1 MNTGNS
7 LTPTTD
13 SSLAARRARRTR
25 RKLRECLGGT
35 ALALVAAIWTGGTSE
50 LTQASDV
57 RPTQTTPE
65 NPTVVGAGNGS
76 DPASSPK
83 VANKELV
90 TPSDTSEPSEVADP
104 SNSAATES
112 VEQPAD
118 SSTESSANN
127 STKPRELSSQPL
139 VDRPRVII
147 DRSKRPK
154 WVEQPPVRT
163 GDIHSSTVSSGP
175 FATQRGALERLDE
188 ELQAGVSAYI
198 EEYLE
203 SAAAGKQ
210 IVYSAKEIRQRLVK
224 EPIYLEF
231 GEFEGLG
238 TMQDA
243 HAQLVF
249 DSTFRVELEERWR
262 QVRTM
267 ARLFNFSVFAGA
279 ILLLLGGT
287 RVALHGRG
295 KKTDASTASL
305 KLTTGTAIL
314 GVLGVSALIAAK
326 LLLV

>member
-35 ALALVAAIWTGGTSE
+35 ALALVAAFWTGGTSE

-65 NPTVVGAGNGS
+65 NPTVVGAGS
-76 DPASSPK
+76 VAEQTSSPNE
-83 VANKELV
+83 AGKESV
-90 TPSDTSEPSEVADP
+90 TPSNDPKPSDGASLPSGPATGSEERPE
-104 SNSAATES
+104 
-112 VEQPAD
+112 D
-118 SSTESSANN
+118 SSTNSSANN

-154 WVEQPPVRT
+154 WVEQPPVRN
-163 GDIHSSTVSSGP
+163 GDVHSSTVSSGP

-188 ELQAGVSAYI
+188 ELQAGVNAYI

-203 SAAAGKQ
+203 SADAGKQ

-267 ARLFNFSVFAGA
+267 ARLINFSVIAGG

-287 RVALHGRG
+287 RIALHGRG
-295 KKTDASTASL
+295 KKPDASTASL

-314 GVLGVSALIAAK
+314 GILGVSALIAAK